1 MQQETLKQGLG
12 LVDEHDSAMPQKQI
26 FIYDYS
32 KFLNQGFDFDEQ
44 LAKKFQPIAQKLN
57 LSQESV
63 DLLLEIALEMSK
75 KQKAFYDSAAKKDK
89 KTRLD
94 EDIVKYDDMFK
105 ADPELPK
112 VNSGKIQQYMK
123 LANEAYMNFATDK
136 LKELLESTGLN
147 FHPEVIKLFHKIGEL
162 SQEDDFNFSGK
173 PAFDELSPAEI
184 LYGSTSK

>member
-89 KTRLD
+89 KIRLD
-94 EDIVKYDDMFK
+94 EDIKKYDDMFK

-112 VNSGKIQQYMK
+112 LNSAKIQQYMK
-123 LANEAYMNFATDK
+123 VANEAYSNFATK
-136 LKELLESTGLN
+136 SLKELFESTGLN
-147 FHPEVIKLFHKIGEL
+147 FHPEIIKLFYKIGEL
-162 SQEDDFNFSGK
+162 CEEDEINFGGK
-173 PAFDELSPAEI
+173 PSLEELSAAEI
-184 LYGSTSK
+184 LYGNTTK